1 MQATVGKFEV
11 RATAV
16 GNSAGKWVGAWSIYL
31 VPYDPGHDRAVA
43 EGQTETYPN
52 ALSAQLEA
60 LRRGQNDAAL
70 INAGTG
76 GVSTFVSID

>member
-11 RATAV
+11 RATAI
-16 GNSAGKWVGAWSIYL
+16 GSNSGKWIGAWSIYL
-31 VPYDPGHDRAVA
+31 VPYDPRHDRAVA
-43 EGQTETYPN
+43 EGQTNTFPD

-70 INAGTG
+70 IDAGTDG
-76 GVSTFVSID
+76 ISTFVTID